1 MGVTSTD
8 EPCDTGSGASRRAL
22 PRVGGRGADDAGTGS
37 SEGPVVVVVVVV
49 VVVAG
54 AAAADDAEE
63 DAVAGTAVAGTAL
76 EALRALMEVV
86 RMAVSSASNGTF
98 ISDTAA

>member
-37 SEGPVVVVVVVV
+37 SEGPVVV
-49 VVVAG
+49 AG
-54 AAAADDAEE
+54 AAADDVEE

-76 EALRALMEVV
+76 EALRALMEAV
-86 RMAVSSASNGTF
+86 RMAVSSASNDTL
-98 ISDTAA
+98 ISGATA